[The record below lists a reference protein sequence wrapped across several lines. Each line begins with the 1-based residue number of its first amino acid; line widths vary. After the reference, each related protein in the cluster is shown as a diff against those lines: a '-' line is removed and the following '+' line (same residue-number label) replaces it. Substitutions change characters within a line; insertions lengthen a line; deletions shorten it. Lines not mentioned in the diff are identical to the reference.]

1 VSTKLAGIG
10 SPPNVLLIYGR
21 GTDWLRVKDWL
32 RDRARVGEIV
42 VMQQEFG
49 AGRTLPE
56 RFEQLAAQVDV
67 AIAVA
72 TPDDVGGL
80 SGSDA
85 SAYRKRARQNVWLE
99 VGWFWGR
106 LGRDRIFVLSRG
118 EIEAPSDLS
127 GIEFYQYD
135 EDPTERA
142 EKLRDFLGLK

>member
-1 VSTKLAGIG
+1 MTLHTIVI
-10 SPPNVLLIYGR
+10 V
-21 GTDWLRVKDWL
+21 RVKDWL

-56 RFEQLAAQVDV
+56 KFEQLAAQVDV

-80 SGSDA
+80 SASDA

-118 EIEAPSDLS
+118 EIELPSDLS